1 MADVIHRTTL
11 EFRPSV
17 NTPDFPEPT
26 WKRRPVMTGVAGV
39 PRKYWKAPPDWDA
52 VDAGPVEMTQGE
64 KDVVD
69 AAAKAAAKTAV
80 LAGVNGPDRPDL
92 LRAVALLVL
101 DEFNAHAAKVNALL
115 TAIDNAASL
124 GALKTAVALIA
135 DLPTR
140 TVDQLKTALASKM
153 GA

>member
-1 MADVIHRTTL
+1 MADFVNTTTCAVEL
-11 EFRPSV
+11 SV
-17 NTPDFPEPT
+17 NDKPAGWVTLTRAEAELALAIPGQYRKWTGTAVAEMTAPE
-26 WKRRPVMTGVAGV
+26 
-39 PRKYWKAPPDWDA
+39 KAA
-52 VDAGPVEMTQGE
+52 VDAANRAYVKSSVLSLVE
-64 KDVVD
+64 
-69 AAAKAAAKTAV
+69 
-80 LAGVNGPDRPDL
+80 GVDRPDI
-92 LRAVALLVL
+92 LRALALVLL
-101 DEFNAHAAKVNALL
+101 DEFNAHAAKMNALL

>member
-1 MADVIHRTTL
+1 MAD
-11 EFRPSV
+11 FV
-17 NTPDFPEPT
+17 NTTTCAVELSCNDKPAGWVTLPWADALVALAIPQQYRK
-26 WKRRPVMTGVAGV
+26 WTGSAVA
-39 PRKYWKAPPDWDA
+39 
-52 VDAGPVEMTQGE
+52 EMTAPE
-64 KDVVD
+64 KAVVD

-101 DEFNAHAAKVNALL
+101 DEFNAHAAKMNALL